1 MSSRNLRVQV
11 LDGNKQVVAVKLP
24 AVAVGWM
31 ETLMPPHVLKRIKE
45 QNIDLGAIKERA
57 KASGMA
63 PQELFQMQSGTRS
76 YRVSLE

>member
-1 MSSRNLRVQV
+1 MSSRKLRVQV

-24 AVAVGWM
+24 AVAVDWM
-31 ETLMPPHVLKRIKE
+31 ETLMPPHVLTRIKE
-45 QNIDLGAIKERA
+45 QNIDLGVIKERA

-63 PQELFQMQSGTRS
+63 PQELFQTQSGTRT